1 MGLSDYGNLDKNKVL
16 LQLLQ
21 DNQFIMEAL
30 LKRISIIEA
39 KNNLKQNCLDDELL
53 KELMSSY
60 YQRRALLTKL
70 IYCD

>member
-1 MGLSDYGNLDKNKVL
+1 
-16 LQLLQ
+16 LQ

-39 KNNLKQNCLDDELL
+39 KNDLKQNCLDDELL